1 MKTKA
6 VLATV
11 LIVLFLGVPTHMV
24 EAQKKTTPKTMEGTI
39 SKFECGDNCYLTITD
54 AKQKEHTGLCLAP
67 LCTAWTEQQKMPR
80 TFKGKRV
87 RVVIGK
93 GKQYD
98 DEGHVMGTMDAFT
111 KIEILK

>member
-1 MKTKA
+1 MKAKA

-11 LIVLFLGVPTHMV
+11 LVVFFLGVPTQTV
-24 EAQKKTTPKTMEGTI
+24 EAQKKTAPKTMEGTI

-54 AKQKEHTGLCLAP
+54 SKRKEHTGLCLAP
-67 LCTAWTEQQKMPR
+67 LCNAWTEQQKMPAR
-80 TFKGKRV
+80 LKGKRV

-98 DEGHVMGTMDAFT
+98 DAGH
-111 KIEILK
+111 